1 MTKEDLKKIN
11 YQSWQNGNEWT
22 DEELEFIIKKDC
34 TCDNCGKGVEELN
47 DFPDLLIEDDEL
59 LCEDCY
65 TEQYRKT
72 CPICEDY
79 YDIKEGESDYSVKN
93 EYDAKDEN
101 ETAGIYYNG
110 DLLVPIKINFLKK
123 IDCGENCCEVYSDDI
138 CPDCVSNLVRKD
150 NYMKSHGSGTPCILI
165 KKYEND
171 SLFKD
176 WTSEQFKRAKQNL
189 IHKRITIRGIIETA
203 NKRQY

>member
-22 DEELEFIIKKDC
+22 EEELNFIIEHEC
-34 TCDNCGKGVEELN
+34 SCDHCGEGVKELN
-47 DFPDLLIEDDEL
+47 DFPEFLIEENEF
-59 LCEDCY
+59 LCEECY
-65 TEQYRKT
+65 TDRYRKT

-79 YDIKEGESDYSVKN
+79 YDIRYGESNYSVKN
-93 EYDAKDEN
+93 EEDALREN
-101 ETAGIYYNG
+101 EVAGIYHFGN
-110 DLLVPIKINFLKK
+110 LLIPININYLKK

-150 NYMKSHGSGTPCILI
+150 NFMKYHEHRTPCILI

-171 SLFKD
+171 SIFKD
-176 WTSEQFKRAKQNL
+176 WTPERFKRERQRL
-189 IHKRITIRGIIETA
+189 IHQRITVRGIIETA
-203 NKRQY
+203 NKRQC